1 MRTPPKVIACLAGLA
16 ALGASVGTPAP
27 AALGARAPAVHRST
41 AGAPAALRRSLNL
54 WATIDVCNP
63 ADQPDYVGVRGSMPG
78 DKLATDEIYMR
89 FRLQVTGAPG
99 KGWVDLPGGSS
110 PGFIRVSS
118 ALKARQGGWSFRL
131 TPRGGSAVTLRG
143 VVTFEWRRGATVLAQ
158 LSRPTTA
165 AHESLAGAD
174 PAGYS
179 AATCSI
185 G

>member
-1 MRTPPKVIACLAGLA
+1 MRTRPKLLAALAALAVLA
-16 ALGASVGTPAP
+16 ALGASASTSAP
-27 AALGARAPAVHRST
+27 AALGARARA

-54 WATIDVCNP
+54 WATIDVCNT

-89 FRLQVTGAPG
+89 FRLQVIGASS
-99 KGWVDLPGGSS
+99 KAWVDLPGGSS

-131 TPRGGSAVTLRG
+131 TPRGGTAVTLRG
-143 VVTFEWRRGATVLAQ
+143 VVTFEWRRGATVLAKI
-158 LSRPTTA
+158 SRPTTA
-165 AHESLAGAD
+165 GHESLAGAD